1 MRPAPPRLLVALFTA
16 LPLLACVSAYQ
27 ERDATA
33 TPELRRGAAASPT
46 SRAAGA
52 APLATGTPGR
62 LAPAPP
68 APTLEAADPASLRT
82 DAALQKALVDLLGPE
97 AEHYGVYAKEL
108 RGNRGAA
115 INPDKVFNAASTF
128 KVEIMFEV
136 YRQRDLGLLRFD
148 ELIEVNEYY
157 AQFDLGTLPVEV
169 GQSLNLAEAL
179 FYMMSVSDN
188 VSAVLLQDR
197 VGAGNV
203 NKTMAALGLKTTGL
217 FPEGLP
223 ATAGDFGLLLEAIA
237 VSQEVAPATRL
248 DMIELMTSESRDNG
262 LVAGLPRGTRVA
274 HKTGNWPDA
283 THDLGIVDSPAG
295 PYVIVVL
302 CDLGYQPTLTRAIS
316 EAVYRHLGEAPR

>member
-1 MRPAPPRLLVALFTA
+1 
-16 LPLLACVSAYQ
+16 
-27 ERDATA
+27 
-33 TPELRRGAAASPT
+33 
-46 SRAAGA
+46 
-52 APLATGTPGR
+52 
-62 LAPAPP
+62 
-68 APTLEAADPASLRT
+68 
-82 DAALQKALVDLLGPE
+82 
-97 AEHYGVYAKEL
+97 
-108 RGNRGAA
+108 
-115 INPDKVFNAASTF
+115 VFNAASTF
-128 KVEIMFEV
+128 KVEIMFEI

-169 GQSLNLAEAL
+169 GDSMSIAEAL

-197 VGAGNV
+197 AGAGNI
-203 NKTMAALGLKTTGL
+203 NKTMQALGLETTGL

-237 VSQEVAPATRL
+237 ASEDVSAATRR
-248 DMIELMTSESRDNG
+248 DIIELMASESRDNG

-283 THDLGIVDSPAG
+283 THDVGIVEAPAG
-295 PYVIVVL
+295 VYVIVVL

-316 EAVYRHLGEAPR
+316 ETVYQHLGVR